1 VRFEE
6 EKSRK
11 EVWIGG
17 CGTGR
22 RKKVAAMGISI

>member
-1 VRFEE
+1 VGFEEE

-11 EVWIGG
+11 EVWIAGSKV
-17 CGTGR
+17 R

>member
-11 EVWIGG
+11 EVWIAGSKV
-17 CGTGR
+17 R

>member
-17 CGTGR
+17 CTVR
-22 RKKVAAMGISI
+22 RKKVAANAMGI